1 MAPNGDCVYVTSGRL
16 RDLGALLERQ
26 TFGEREL
33 GELATG
39 IAGVLGTHSCAIVLL
54 PEEKESCKDMVGVFP
69 NEGWGL
75 ESTRTATARVY
86 GEIARRVSAA
96 GTPLS
101 LPDVEGQLPP
111 AMEWWPGGVAGVPL
125 FIGGTA
131 AGALLIPLGQGR
143 RRLAARESEL
153 LAAIALSVEKS
164 VEMARLRNL
173 LQSKFAQ
180 VALAREG
187 MFPPDLRHLET
198 ERFVKI
204 FAKTFYREMTR
215 AGFGPGHIIDAATE
229 IISLLGEQVGRHSKR
244 QSRHK

>member
-1 MAPNGDCVYVTSGRL
+1 
-16 RDLGALLERQ
+16 
-26 TFGEREL
+26 
-33 GELATG
+33 
-39 IAGVLGTHSCAIVLL
+39 
-54 PEEKESCKDMVGVFP
+54 
-69 NEGWGL
+69 
-75 ESTRTATARVY
+75 
-86 GEIARRVSAA
+86 
-96 GTPLS
+96 
-101 LPDVEGQLPP
+101 
-111 AMEWWPGGVAGVPL
+111 MEWWPGGVAGVPL

-153 LAAIALSVEKS
+153 LAAIALGVEKS
-164 VEMARLRNL
+164 VEMARLQNL

-244 QSRHK
+244 QSRRK